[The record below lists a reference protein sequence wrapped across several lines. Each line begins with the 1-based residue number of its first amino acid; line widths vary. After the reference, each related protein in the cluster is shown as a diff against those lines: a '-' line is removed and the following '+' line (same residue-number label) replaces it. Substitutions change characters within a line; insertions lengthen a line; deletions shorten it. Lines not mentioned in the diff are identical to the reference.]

1 MLRVRL
7 LGFLVVLARARGQ
20 SVPVSPCPQVFQYQV
35 ESSGTWYGL
44 INVPTPQPSHT
55 VRLSVELAI
64 NAVLPTQYIGKL
76 QLVEDKAYV
85 WSRILSGDKR
95 PVQYRLLFPLP
106 WPLPIVRLIA
116 SNQNVICS
124 SYNANNAWTIVN
136 LEHILYPILDNTSPQ
151 GTNFFNYQLA
161 SNNGKN
167 NVQYFEFE
175 PHGSSLHNYGYGDS
189 VSKEPSIAP
198 WSSHSNTQGLIKQ
211 PSVSSPP
218 ATPCPDVFYY
228 QHDGNG
234 NWFGVISVPNPY
246 PIIAIDLRVD
256 IYVTGRQSLLTKG
269 DIQLANNLQDVWNW
283 MRHGNGFFVLYKL
296 RFPMPSALPTIKSV
310 IVNSE
315 VICRGNKPSIS
326 PWQIISYQYS
336 IHSDRCQTAS
346 LECPYNIEQR
356 RYPENHHSSTT
367 PPSFPLFQPYS
378 PTTEPVPQ
386 TSPPILPKPEPE
398 PKPPITSEPEAQI
411 IPRTEPPT
419 IYETA
424 SARKPEKG
432 DGTTIHC
439 GETVTKTRPLI
450 SYGQDTV
457 RGEWPW
463 HVALYWHVLYDFKYM
478 CGGSFVGTRT
488 VITAAHCVTKHGKP
502 LNASDIIAYL
512 GRYDLRY
519 QKEED
524 SQDKNVAHVLVHPTY
539 NYTSLKDDIAM
550 LILSGSVE
558 VTLNVRPVCLW
569 DQEDTDLASIV
580 DKEGLVVGWGLNEK
594 GQFSERL
601 KTVKMPVVNRLTCIM
616 SDPDFFAHF
625 TSNTSYCAGF
635 RNESSPCNGD
645 SGGGMV
651 FPKQQAVG
659 GQIWMLRGVVSTSR
673 PRNDDNTKCDTTNYI
688 LFTDVAQYLNWISL
702 LIV

>member
-124 SYNANNAWTIVN
+124 SYNAM
-136 LEHILYPILDNTSPQ
+136 
-151 GTNFFNYQLA
+151 
-161 SNNGKN
+161 
-167 NVQYFEFE
+167 
-175 PHGSSLHNYGYGDS
+175 
-189 VSKEPSIAP
+189 
-198 WSSHSNTQGLIKQ
+198 
-211 PSVSSPP
+211 SSPP